1 MLSSKIKVFIVLTTA
16 LFVFANC
23 ETPPLKSND
32 FLSYNQSNTIDSETN
47 IITALDANMLK
58 KNNEM
63 INIGIMLP
71 LTGKHYKIG
80 RSLLNSAQLALSKTD
95 QENIRFHIVDT
106 GNDEELVQNTYK
118 LINKGI
124 KIIIGPVF
132 TNNCL
137 ILKDLIDEEEITV
150 ISFSNN
156 SQLEEKNY
164 YVFGLTLEDEINK
177 LLNYSINRGLHK
189 YAVVLPD
196 NEFGQ
201 RVKKKIEEQK
211 NKDSSIF
218 FKYEFYDTVNPDFY
232 RVSRTISD
240 YETRQLNLEEKI
252 RELEKL
258 KTDNSLKEI
267 KKLKKLD
274 TYGELDFEAIIII
287 TEKFSDLSNLN
298 SILPYYDVDPKNIQ
312 YMGTSVWAREIALK
326 EPGLN
331 KSYFSS
337 LDILSRKK
345 FEKDYSEVFNE
356 KSHSI
361 SSLSYDLVGLLSSLN
376 LNEPIFNSTILNNNS
391 GFIGINGWFRFT
403 ETGKVIR
410 DPKIF
415 QIRNQKFIPIN

>member
-1 MLSSKIKVFIVLTTA
+1 MLSSKIKIFIVLTTA

-23 ETPPLKSND
+23 ETPPLISDD

-47 IITALDANMLK
+47 IIAALDVNMPK

-80 RSLLNSAQLALSKTD
+80 RSLLNAAQLALSKTN

-106 GNDEELVQNTYK
+106 GNNEELVQNTYK

-156 SQLEEKNY
+156 SQLEETNY

-177 LLNYSINRGLHK
+177 LLNYSINRGLRK
-189 YAVVLPD
+189 YAVVLPE

-211 NKDSSIF
+211 NKNSSIF
-218 FKYEFYDTVNPDFY
+218 FKYEFYDTANPDFY
-232 RVSRTISD
+232 AVSRAISD

-258 KTDNSLKEI
+258 KTENSLKEI

-345 FEKDYSEVFNE
+345 FEEDYSEVFNE

-391 GFIGINGWFRFT
+391 GFVGINCLLY
-403 ETGKVIR
+403 KS
-410 DPKIF
+410 DAA
-415 QIRNQKFIPIN
+415 

>member
-1 MLSSKIKVFIVLTTA
+1 MISSKVKVFIVLITA
-16 LFVFANC
+16 LLVFANC
-23 ETPPLKSND
+23 ETPPLKSDD
-32 FLSYNQSNTIDSETN
+32 FLSYSQSNTIDSETN
-47 IITALDANMLK
+47 IIAALDANMPK

-80 RSLLNSAQLALSKTD
+80 RSLLNAAQLALSKTN

-132 TNNCL
+132 TKNCL
-137 ILKDLIDEEEITV
+137 ILKDLINEEEITV

-156 SQLEEKNY
+156 SQLEENNY

-177 LLNYSINRGLHK
+177 LLNYSINRGLRK
-189 YAVVLPD
+189 YAVILPE

-232 RVSRTISD
+232 AVSRAISD

-274 TYGELDFEAIIII
+274 TY
-287 TEKFSDLSNLN
+287 LSL
-298 SILPYYDVDPKNIQ
+298 IHI
-312 YMGTSVWAREIALK
+312 
-326 EPGLN
+326 
-331 KSYFSS
+331 
-337 LDILSRKK
+337 
-345 FEKDYSEVFNE
+345 
-356 KSHSI
+356 
-361 SSLSYDLVGLLSSLN
+361 
-376 LNEPIFNSTILNNNS
+376 
-391 GFIGINGWFRFT
+391 
-403 ETGKVIR
+403 
-410 DPKIF
+410 
-415 QIRNQKFIPIN
+415 

>member
-1 MLSSKIKVFIVLTTA
+1 MKIPK
-16 LFVFANC
+16 
-23 ETPPLKSND
+23 
-32 FLSYNQSNTIDSETN
+32 
-47 IITALDANMLK
+47 
-58 KNNEM
+58 
-63 INIGIMLP
+63 
-71 LTGKHYKIG
+71 
-80 RSLLNSAQLALSKTD
+80 
-95 QENIRFHIVDT
+95 
-106 GNDEELVQNTYK
+106 
-118 LINKGI
+118 
-124 KIIIGPVF
+124 
-132 TNNCL
+132 
-137 ILKDLIDEEEITV
+137 
-150 ISFSNN
+150 
-156 SQLEEKNY
+156 
-164 YVFGLTLEDEINK
+164 
-177 LLNYSINRGLHK
+177 
-189 YAVVLPD
+189 
-196 NEFGQ
+196 
-201 RVKKKIEEQK
+201 
-211 NKDSSIF
+211 
-218 FKYEFYDTVNPDFY
+218 
-232 RVSRTISD
+232 
-240 YETRQLNLEEKI
+240 
-252 RELEKL
+252 
-258 KTDNSLKEI
+258 KEI

-345 FEKDYSEVFNE
+345 FEEDYSEVFNE

-391 GFIGINGWFRFT
+391 GFVGINGWFRFT

>member
-23 ETPPLKSND
+23 ETPPLKSDD

-47 IITALDANMLK
+47 IIAALDANMPK

-80 RSLLNSAQLALSKTD
+80 RSLLNAAQLALSKTN

-156 SQLEEKNY
+156 SQLEENNY

-177 LLNYSINRGLHK
+177 LLNYSINRGLRK
-189 YAVVLPD
+189 YAVVLPG

-218 FKYEFYDTVNPDFY
+218 FKYEFYNTVNPDFY
-232 RVSRTISD
+232 AVSRAISD
-240 YETRQLNLEEKI
+240 YETRKLNLEEKI
-252 RELEKL
+252 KELEKL

-267 KKLKKLD
+267 KKFKKLD

-345 FEKDYSEVFNE
+345 FEEDYSEIFNE

-403 ETGKVIR
+403 KTGKVIR